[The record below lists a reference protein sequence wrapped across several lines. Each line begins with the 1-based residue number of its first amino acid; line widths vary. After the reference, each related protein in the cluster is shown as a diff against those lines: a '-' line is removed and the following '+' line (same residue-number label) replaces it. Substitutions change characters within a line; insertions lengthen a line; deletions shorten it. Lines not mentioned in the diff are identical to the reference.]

1 MVDSA
6 ARKKPSKACGTY
18 KVYSNKDR
26 FSIGKNASIYGT
38 TSTVRIWKKIYPHTN
53 ESTVRG
59 FKKRYDAQIKDEI
72 RKKKSLKTVIVNK
85 LRGRPCLLGNKID
98 RPVEKYVKATRY
110 KGGVVNTVIATAA
123 TKVRT
128 KRYPLLEKEHLE
140 LEKSLAQS
148 FFHRLG
154 FIRGMKT
161 TGKVKISAGA
171 QKEAELNFLHQI
183 ANNVEKHQIP
193 PSLTINFDETPSKY
207 VQVSSTNRDQ
217 KG

>member
-53 ESTVRG
+53 ENTVRG

-85 LRGRPCLLGNKID
+85 LRGRPCLLGNKIN
-98 RPVEKYVKATRY
+98 PLVQKYLKATRY
-110 KGGVVNTVIATAA
+110 KGGVV
-123 TKVRT
+123 
-128 KRYPLLEKEHLE
+128 
-140 LEKSLAQS
+140 
-148 FFHRLG
+148 
-154 FIRGMKT
+154 
-161 TGKVKISAGA
+161 
-171 QKEAELNFLHQI
+171 
-183 ANNVEKHQIP
+183 
-193 PSLTINFDETPSKY
+193 
-207 VQVSSTNRDQ
+207 
-217 KG
+217 